1 MEPHREEPR
10 REEPKA
16 PKLRPEEKRKRFR
29 LIKLEERIAPGG
41 HVTHKCGSARCTTN
55 TGTTLSIE

>member
-1 MEPHREEPR
+1 MEPHRGEPR

-29 LIKLEERIAPGG
+29 LIKLEERIAPGHGNADG
-41 HVTHKCGSARCTTN
+41 HKGY
-55 TGTTLSIE
+55 GP